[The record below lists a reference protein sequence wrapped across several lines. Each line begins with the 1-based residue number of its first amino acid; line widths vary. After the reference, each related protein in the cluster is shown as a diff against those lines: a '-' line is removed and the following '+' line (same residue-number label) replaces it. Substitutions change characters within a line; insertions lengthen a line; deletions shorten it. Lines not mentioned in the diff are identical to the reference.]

1 MNISKTFNKVLGLLI
16 FVNIIFFFSSFGFQ
30 DSQIQGWYL
39 QTFPNLNGSNIIG
52 FDFLDSLT
60 GFAVT
65 NVNSS
70 YNAYILKT
78 TDGGDIWK
86 IKYTLNAPVL
96 NVSFNRIQFAD
107 RNIGY
112 ASINTDF
119 LYKTTDGGENWIS
132 INNNLFPND
141 IAIINKDTI
150 LAVKNSGVGGG
161 VFRTT
166 DGGNSFARIW
176 GNTGTGMPYSI
187 YMYDKHLG
195 FQLYSG
201 PTDYDMRRTSDG
213 GFTWT
218 NITGE
223 QYASIQMLDSLIG
236 WKGWAGIKK
245 TTDGGLTWTSQQ
257 VPLFDYNDSR
267 SISILNKDTVW
278 AVGPSI
284 YRNNTAY
291 GPLLITTNGGTS
303 WGYQIA
309 DSLSDQYLYIN
320 FINRK
325 YGWAFPAFVI
335 TNEIHTRIGG
345 NDTTFFTAVNSNV
358 SEIPNGF
365 ELFQNYPN
373 PFNQMTNIK
382 YQITSK
388 SFINLRIFD
397 ITGKEIT
404 TLINEEKQTGMYSVR
419 FDSGNLSSG
428 IYFYIMSIDGKT
440 IDVKKMVIVR

>member
-65 NVNSS
+65 NSNTLLQQ
-70 YNAYILKT
+70 YILKT
-78 TDGGDIWK
+78 TNGGDNWAINYTFKTPNSNWSFVK
-86 IKYTLNAPVL
+86 IGFVNSTTG
-96 NVSFNRIQFAD
+96 FAF
-107 RNIGY
+107 
-112 ASINTDF
+112 SWTEMF
-119 LYKTTDGGENWIS
+119 KTTNCGATWDMVTNK
-132 INNNLFPND
+132 LYPND

-150 LAVKNSGVGGG
+150 LAVKNSGLDGG
-161 VFRTT
+161 VYRSIDGGYNFQFIWGPTGINMPNSIYMYNSKFGFHIMENSNGLRRTT
-166 DGGNSFARIW
+166 DGGV
-176 GNTGTGMPYSI
+176 
-187 YMYDKHLG
+187 
-195 FQLYSG
+195 
-201 PTDYDMRRTSDG
+201 
-213 GFTWT
+213 TWT
-218 NITGE
+218 VVPNERCTV
-223 QYASIQMLDSLIG
+223 IQMLDTLIG
-236 WKGWAGIKK
+236 WKVYGDIRK
-245 TTDGGLTWTSQQ
+245 TTDGGLTWFVQNTPTFSWT
-257 VPLFDYNDSR
+257 DYKSL
-267 SISILNKDTVW
+267 SILNKDTVW

-309 DSLSDQYLYIN
+309 DSLSGQYLYIN

-325 YGWAFPAFVI
+325 YGWAFPAFVR

>member
-150 LAVKNSGVGGG
+150 LAVKNSGLDGG
-161 VFRTT
+161 VYRSIDGGYNFQFIWGPTGINMPNSIYMYNSKFGFHIMENSNGLRRTT
-166 DGGNSFARIW
+166 DGGV
-176 GNTGTGMPYSI
+176 
-187 YMYDKHLG
+187 
-195 FQLYSG
+195 
-201 PTDYDMRRTSDG
+201 
-213 GFTWT
+213 TWT
-218 NITGE
+218 VVPNERCTV
-223 QYASIQMLDSLIG
+223 IQMLDTLIG
-236 WKGWAGIKK
+236 WKVYGDIRK
-245 TTDGGLTWTSQQ
+245 TTDGGLTWFVQNTPTFSWT
-257 VPLFDYNDSR
+257 DYKSL
-267 SISILNKDTVW
+267 SILNKDTVW